1 MDLLSRIV
9 PNLPWFS
16 VILLL
21 MAVIEIVRVK
31 RLLSTGRRTEGRV
44 AELIEDSEGATP
56 IVAFQATD
64 GKEYRFR
71 VQTTLGKEDWSLN
84 TRWPVI
90 YQETQPERAQVDRPA
105 QRWGKAILFGVS
117 AIPATLL
124 YFVLK
129 IFFVR

>member
-1 MDLLSRIV
+1 MDLLLRII
-9 PNLPWFS
+9 PKLPWFS
-16 VILLL
+16 AILLL
-21 MAVIEIVRVK
+21 MAAIEVARVK
-31 RLLSTGRRTEGRV
+31 RLLSIGRRTEGRV
-44 AELIEDSEGATP
+44 VELIEDSEGSTP

-90 YQETQPERAQVDRPA
+90 YQETQPKRAQVDRLA

-124 YFVLK
+124 YLVLK
-129 IFFVR
+129 TLFIR